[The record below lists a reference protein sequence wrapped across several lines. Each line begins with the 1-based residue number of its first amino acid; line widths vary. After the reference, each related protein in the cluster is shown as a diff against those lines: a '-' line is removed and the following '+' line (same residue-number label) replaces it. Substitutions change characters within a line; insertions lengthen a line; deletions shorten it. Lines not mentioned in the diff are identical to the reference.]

1 MAPKTK
7 HIRGDGDYV
16 QGAESSDDSYG
27 SMEYDED
34 DAPVRSK
41 RGRKGALLK
50 KGQGR
55 GRGNAFG
62 QGNKSGSKSKSNQM
76 EDPLTVFQ
84 DYSRSL
90 TLKPDH
96 QNRPIWITPESI
108 IYLEAFSPHYQ
119 GAYDFLVAIGE
130 PVSRPKFIHT
140 YRLTEDSLYAAVAL
154 SIDTDKIL
162 RTLQRLCKTEVPE
175 KVKTY
180 IRDCTYTFG
189 KAKLV
194 LKENRFHVESLYP
207 EVLRELL
214 KNPLIQAARDVEDEE
229 RAAKGIAAAGV
240 GAVSASTTASASASA
255 RSEGF
260 LESTVQGEDRRN
272 RTVSFMVKQE
282 RVQEV
287 KRSAKEDSRYPL
299 MEEYDFKNDKRNA
312 LLNIDLKASTRIR
325 PYQEKSLSKMF
336 GNGRARSGII
346 VLPCGAGKSLTGCTA
361 ASTIKRNTVIMCI
374 NNASV
379 KQWRDEL
386 LNWTTV
392 SKESIKLFTSG
403 SEANDMLPPAT
414 QSNQAFIVISTYS
427 MMCHAGKRSKTGEM
441 MLNAVRE
448 REWGVMILDEVHV
461 APADM
466 FQKVLQI
473 VNAHCKLGLTAT
485 LVREDNKIGNL
496 HFMVGPKLYEAN
508 WIDLTEQGYLAK
520 VKWCVSVCVCVC
532 VC

>member
-41 RGRKGALLK
+41 RGRKGAVLK

-62 QGNKSGSKSKSNQM
+62 RGNKSGSKSKSNQM

-229 RAAKGIAAAGV
+229 RAAKGIAAAGT
-240 GAVSASTTASASASA
+240 GAVSASTTASASASASA

-272 RTVSFMVKQE
+272 VQYLMSLDGDIDGSDDEDILGSNAGKRTVSFMVKQE

-312 LLNIDLKASTRIR
+312 VLNIDLKASTRIR

-403 SEANDMLPPAT
+403 SEANDMLPPAS
-414 QSNQAFIVISTYS
+414 QSNEAFIVISTYS

-448 REWGVMILDEVHV
+448 REWGVMILDEVSV
-461 APADM
+461 YIYM
-466 FQKVLQI
+466 S
-473 VNAHCKLGLTAT
+473 
-485 LVREDNKIGNL
+485 
-496 HFMVGPKLYEAN
+496 
-508 WIDLTEQGYLAK
+508 
-520 VKWCVSVCVCVC
+520 VSVSSSFSH
-532 VC
+532 